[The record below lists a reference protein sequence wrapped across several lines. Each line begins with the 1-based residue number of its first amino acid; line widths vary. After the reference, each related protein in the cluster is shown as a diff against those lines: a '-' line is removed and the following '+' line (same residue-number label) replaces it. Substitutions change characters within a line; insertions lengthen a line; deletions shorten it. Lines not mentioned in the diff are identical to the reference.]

1 MTEVPDKYK
10 QLQKVWKAKELIWSV
25 THYGLG
31 IGASLLAVAA
41 GLKATPPLLAS
52 FSQSELAFASA
63 SVASVLTFLS
73 PSSRR
78 KSYTEACDLLRVTRM
93 RFETQTDQS
102 QSALNDAVEKA
113 QNIVARR

>member
-1 MTEVPDKYK
+1 MPDVPDKYK
-10 QLQKVWKAKELIWSV
+10 SLQKEWRAKELVWSLA
-25 THYGLG
+25 HYGLG
-31 IGASLLAVAA
+31 VGAAMLAVAA
-41 GLKATPPLLAS
+41 GLKATPAFLQH

-78 KSYTEACDLLRVTRM
+78 KSYTEACDLLRVARL
-93 RFETQTDQS
+93 RYETEPDIPT
-102 QSALNDAVEKA
+102 SALNDAVEKA